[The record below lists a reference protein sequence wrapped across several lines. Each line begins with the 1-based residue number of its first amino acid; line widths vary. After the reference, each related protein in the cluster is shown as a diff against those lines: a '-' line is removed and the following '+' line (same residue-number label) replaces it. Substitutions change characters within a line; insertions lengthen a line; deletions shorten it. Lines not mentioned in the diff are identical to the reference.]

1 MEIRK
6 NSLKRLV
13 FMAALSLGAVLLFM
27 PAMDAKAY
35 KYLNG
40 VMNDMWYSSY
50 EDLMNA
56 GHMEDSDFNKTFTFN
71 GQTYTTVS
79 KERFKQIIED
89 ALKSNRAD
97 PALVGGVIPLTNG
110 SYVFLSDPTA
120 GLAGEGWS
128 AIGVHDYWGSR
139 SQEEINR
146 GTLFWNK
153 QYQDVAPENL
163 PSVTEAIN
171 SKLLGAGRPLD
182 GPATREQAVTY
193 MLGLS
198 DYYALRETIT
208 IDPNSVPTGV
218 NTGPFQSWIR
228 GKDMNAYKNN
238 PLTAQIGEPSNKST
252 VVTKASTAEKWLGEV
267 AVGLGAKIS
276 DGLSGNGAINASTMG
291 VILGKPAY
299 GNSYF
304 VFDLTDHNIYGI
316 AGAVI
321 YYVLR
326 IICMT
331 LMFLIVLWV
340 IIKTLWQSSQGR
352 GFSELKSVIYS
363 SIIVMILLFIM
374 PQIVDWVCNAR
385 DVIAVALYQAMT
397 GNDVGGSDTGIAV
410 SLAGG
415 LLQSPGSIE
424 QAYYTQ
430 YLTNGMRLADAIV
443 YLAICCIPI
452 FYIVSYVKIAL
463 QQLVL
468 FGLFPVFAVS
478 SLRDKSIMPNWLAVF
493 ISNCFIPTI
502 DTILIL
508 VPLMLKRAIDVVT
521 QSSSNFVSAVI
532 IIVAMIGAIPVRNMI
547 LKMFGNTFGLHMLG
561 GGEGFAAIAGLTG
574 MAMAA
579 GRGAFSSITGGL
591 GGGNKGGIG
600 GSDKITGD
608 DVKNSDRDLGE
619 AAKSLATETKSLGDI
634 NRMMNDVKPAET
646 AGKEMGELPAIAHVN
661 NEGMEGTAGPLDADV
676 AGGGA
681 ENVDI
686 AADPNGDNMPGAYEG
701 MGNNDIDPDVIE
713 RTGDAGPLEPDGGDG
728 EGATLEAGGT
738 GSDGPGEIPE
748 GAEGV
753 ENTKLDD
760 IPESPESPEGGAGG
774 KGDDAPDAVSDDAK
788 MPTVDLDDPARGE
801 GGKPDV
807 GAEGAPESNIKT
819 AEPFADGHTESDMR
833 AAAVGAA
840 AVTASNAAFGSEV
853 GRRLDHEFGA
863 ASGKELDAAKQSA
876 AKAADGDGNK
886 ASLKANMSPA
896 AQAREAKA
904 EVYNRRAANLASLDN
919 LHANQQRLD
928 DSTSAAKAN
937 ISDARSRIAQN
948 NIELQQHKD
957 TLNLSR
963 QEGSSVSPGELA
975 KARSEM
981 SRLNKDN
988 LAQNKVIADNERV
1001 VARNDGIKKQ
1011 EQAEIKQRQDVEQRY
1026 AKAFEQAGM
1035 SGQKHDSVE
1044 GFRQAIAHENR
1055 KLDNVSFKNFNTK
1068 ENQQFLTKRETE
1080 RYQAQYRAR
1089 VTAGKVVGGVAG
1101 AVAASAAT
1109 MAVGAVATGAAA
1121 FGGEQSMRTVMNG
1134 VTNNIG
1140 AVAGSGAKL
1149 GSLAGQG
1156 VGRGAGAVKDRAS
1169 QMLQTHSEVNTRAME
1184 TGSKRGE
1191 PTSGQ
1196 GRRTRPNRHYETGG
1210 GYTTSNGAAT
1220 RSQSSN
1226 GGMTSA
1232 QKAQEETTTYNAQTA
1247 GKAMS
1252 TPAPGGN
1259 KPSSNGTAVQ
1269 KNDSSSLRRNNDP
1282 RATGSSPKNR
1292 DRVNQNMGGDNPS
1305 GLKSEPSD
1313 SKTKPSDSGRPQRNN
1328 DPRATGSSPKNRARV
1343 EQGMGGDKPSDSSRS
1358 AHQAIV
1364 NRAANLSSQAGE
1376 DGKLPPLPEKE

>member
-35 KYLNG
+35 KDMVG
-40 VMNDMWYSSY
+40 ARNDVTHSSY
-50 EDLMNA
+50 EDIMNA
-56 GHMEDSDFNKTFTFN
+56 GHMEDSDFNKTFTFE
-71 GQTYTTVS
+71 GHEYTTVS
-79 KERFKQIIED
+79 KETYKQIIDD
-89 ALKSNRAD
+89 ALANGRAT
-97 PALVGGVIPLTNG
+97 PALQGGVIPLTNG
-110 SYVFLSDPTA
+110 EYVLLSDNNHRST
-120 GLAGEGWS
+120 GWVTGWD
-128 AIGVHDYWGSR
+128 AIGVYDFDHSI
-139 SQEEINR
+139 SQSDLNTAIN
-146 GTLFWNK
+146 FWAGKYGNV
-153 QYQDVAPENL
+153 DPL
-163 PSVTEAIN
+163 PSVSEMIDAQIN
-171 SKLLGAGRPLD
+171 TVGGPVALGYSGVKYL
-182 GPATREQAVTY
+182 V
-193 MLGLS
+193 GLTQ
-198 DYYALRETIT
+198 YRTIRKSNVL
-208 IDPNSVPTGV
+208 DPNNVPAGV

-238 PLTAQIGEPSNKST
+238 PLTTQIGEPTNKST

-352 GFSELKSVIYS
+352 GLSELKSVIYS

-415 LLQSPGSIE
+415 LLQNPGTIE

-430 YLTNGMRLADAIV
+430 YIVGGSRLADAIV

-600 GSDKITGD
+600 GSDKIAGG

-634 NRMMNDVKPAET
+634 NRMMNEVKPAET

-686 AADPNGDNMPGAYEG
+686 AANPNGDNMPGAYEG

-728 EGATLEAGGT
+728 EGATLEAEGT

-760 IPESPESPEGGAGG
+760 IPESPEGGDGG
-774 KGDDAPDAVSDDAK
+774 KADDAPDAVPDDAK
-788 MPTVDLDDPARGE
+788 MPTVDLDDPAKGE

-807 GAEGAPESNIKT
+807 GAESAPESSIKT
-819 AEPFADGHTESDMR
+819 AEQFADGHTESDMR

-840 AVTASNAAFGSEV
+840 AVTVSNAAFGSEV

-863 ASGKELDAAKQSA
+863 ASGKELSAARQSA
-876 AKAADGDGNK
+876 AKAADGDGNR

-948 NIELQQHKD
+948 NIELQKHKD

-963 QEGSSVSPGELA
+963 QEGSKVSPGELA
-975 KARSEM
+975 EARSEI

-988 LAQNKVIADNERV
+988 LERNKVIADNERV

-1101 AVAASAAT
+1101 AMAASAAT

-1156 VGRGAGAVKDRAS
+1156 VGRGAGAVKDGAS
-1169 QMLQTHSEVNTRAME
+1169 RMLQTRSEVNTRATE
-1184 TGSKRGE
+1184 VGSRKGE
-1191 PTSGQ
+1191 PTPAQ
-1196 GRRTRPNRHYETGG
+1196 RGRNRPNRHYETGG
-1210 GYTTSNGAAT
+1210 GYTTSNGSAT

-1232 QKAQEETTTYNAQTA
+1232 QRAQEETATHNAQTA
-1247 GKAMS
+1247 GRAMP
-1252 TPAPGGN
+1252 TPAPGG
-1259 KPSSNGTAVQ
+1259 KRPSSNGAAAQ

-1305 GLKSEPSD
+1305 GLKS
-1313 SKTKPSDSGRPQRNN
+1313 KPSDSGRPQRNN

-1343 EQGMGGDKPSDSSRS
+1343 DQGMGGDKPSS
-1358 AHQAIV
+1358 
-1364 NRAANLSSQAGE
+1364 
-1376 DGKLPPLPEKE
+1376 